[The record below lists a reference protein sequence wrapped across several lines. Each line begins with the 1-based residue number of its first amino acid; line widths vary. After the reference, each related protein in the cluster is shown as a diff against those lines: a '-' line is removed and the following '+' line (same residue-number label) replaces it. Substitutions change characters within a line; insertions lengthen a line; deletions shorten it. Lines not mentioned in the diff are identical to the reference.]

1 MLKLILSVIIMA
13 SAAFPVLAETVW
25 LPEWKILPATA
36 ETGRPI
42 EMQKGMQDALYF
54 FDKGADNDLV
64 DKAQSH
70 DKNYKPHIRFDKL
83 PSIKW
88 ADEELLCWGD

>member
-1 MLKLILSVIIMA
+1 MRHMVKKLNDRIYQYRCENKRLRLE
-13 SAAFPVLAETVW
+13 LA
-25 LPEWKILPATA
+25 L
-36 ETGRPI
+36 
-42 EMQKGMQDALYF
+42 MQDALYF

>member
-1 MLKLILSVIIMA
+1 MVKKLNDRIYQYRCENKRLRLE
-13 SAAFPVLAETVW
+13 LA
-25 LPEWKILPATA
+25 L
-36 ETGRPI
+36 
-42 EMQKGMQDALYF
+42 MQDALYF

-70 DKNYKPHIRFDKL
+70 DKNYKPHIRFDNL

>member
-1 MLKLILSVIIMA
+1 MVKKLNDRIYQHRCENKRLRLE
-13 SAAFPVLAETVW
+13 LA
-25 LPEWKILPATA
+25 L
-36 ETGRPI
+36 
-42 EMQKGMQDALYF
+42 MQDALYF